1 MALTK
6 RTRIITISGVA
17 LCVVAGGWR
26 LFNALGPAQADL
38 TDARRAIQ
46 RKDYDTVVRIVR
58 DQPTS
63 EAQSYVR
70 SLGRQFG
77 PQAAPVLTR
86 LLDPTV
92 EPRDEVRAWSATAL
106 NTAIPADQPKDPKDP
121 PIQALVHALH
131 RDQAPAVRASAA
143 TTLGHTRTWR
153 TMEDLF
159 GAMDDPDAAVR
170 RAAAGA
176 AATILRIKLNY
187 HPDALPEQRQEQ
199 IRKLRLWWK
208 NPENSGLVGGYYD
221 GGRFK
226 KVYEKYSR

>member
-1 MALTK
+1 MALTR
-6 RTRIITISGVA
+6 RTKIIAVIGVA
-17 LCVVAGGWR
+17 LCAAAGGWR
-26 LFNALGPAQADL
+26 LFNAGGPAQADL
-38 TDARRAIQ
+38 SDARRAIQ

-58 DQPTS
+58 DRPTS
-63 EAQSYVR
+63 DARSYVR
-70 SLGRQFG
+70 SLGRQLG
-77 PQAAPVLTR
+77 AQAAPVLTR

-106 NTAIPADQPKDPKDP
+106 NTTIPADQPKDLKDP
-121 PIQALVHALH
+121 AIQALVNALH
-131 RDQAPAVRASAA
+131 HDQAPVVRASAA

-176 AATILRIKLNY
+176 AAKILRIELNY
-187 HPDALPEQRQEQ
+187 RPDALPEQRKEQ
-199 IRKLRLWWK
+199 IRKLRLWWS

-226 KVYEKYSR
+226 KVYKKYSR